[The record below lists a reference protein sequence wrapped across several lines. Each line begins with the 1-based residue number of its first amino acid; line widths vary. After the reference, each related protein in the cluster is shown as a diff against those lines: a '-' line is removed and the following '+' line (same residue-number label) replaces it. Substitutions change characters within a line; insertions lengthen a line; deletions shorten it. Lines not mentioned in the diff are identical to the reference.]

1 MAKQN
6 NSSAN
11 VAEKNV
17 VESDNSVIENTVENQ
32 SENASEPQSTGSIE
46 EVFEQQVNELEDK
59 VAELTLQIEKL
70 TKQNIALQSENTQLQ
85 RIVDSA
91 TLSDEAEEENLILRL
106 QKKGI
111 TAVKIAGTMYGS
123 KIAHVNR
130 IPIKEMDDAALQE
143 LLKLGTIFREVDSE
157 GNFVE

>member
-32 SENASEPQSTGSIE
+32 SENTSEHQSTGSIE

-91 TLSDEAEEENLILRL
+91 TLSEEAEEENLILRL
-106 QKKGI
+106 QKK
-111 TAVKIAGTMYGS
+111 AS
-123 KIAHVNR
+123 
-130 IPIKEMDDAALQE
+130 
-143 LLKLGTIFREVDSE
+143 LL
-157 GNFVE
+157 